1 MLRVMSNATRNGRAY
16 LVGSGI
22 ASLAAAAYLIRD
34 GGYPG
39 TAIEIFDE
47 SALAGGSLDGAGSPE
62 SGYRLRGGRMLN
74 FTYVC
79 TYDLFSFIPS
89 LRDPGLTVLDEI
101 EAFNARNPTR
111 AASRLV
117 EKGVAT
123 DVSSMGFSVRDRLDL
138 LAISARSEES
148 LGTKRIDECFAASF
162 FETNFWFMW
171 ATTFAFQPW
180 HSAVEFKRYLHR
192 FIQEFPRIDTLA
204 GVDRTPFD
212 QYDSL
217 VLPLVAWLQARGVTI
232 RQNTRVVEIGL
243 NPATDRSTV
252 ESLTY
257 TSDGASNTVVVDA
270 DDIVIVTLGSMT
282 AGSTW
287 GSMTS
292 PPRLENKGA
301 GGSWA
306 LWEQLAR
313 DRPALGRP
321 HVFDER
327 IEESAWVSFTMT
339 FTNVEYFAR
348 LQAFTG
354 TALSTFRDSNWL
366 MSVVLAHQPHFKDQP
381 SDVCVAWG
389 YGLFIDKPGNYVE
402 KTLAEASGEDI
413 MIELLGHL
421 NFDWDRRAVLDS
433 VICLPCM
440 MPFIT
445 SQFLTRAK
453 GDRPTVIPHG
463 STNLALVG
471 QYCEIP
477 SDTVFTVEYS
487 VRAAQIA
494 VIGLLKL
501 ENSPTP
507 MYDGSRHPA
516 VLRKALAKLLT

>member
-1 MLRVMSNATRNGRAY
+1 MSIRNGRAY

-34 GGYPG
+34 GGYSG
-39 TAIEIFDE
+39 SSIDVFDE
-47 SALAGGSLDGAGSPE
+47 SAVPGGSLDGAGSPE

-79 TYDLFSFIPS
+79 TYDLFSSIPS
-89 LRDPGLTVLDEI
+89 LLDPNRTVLDEI
-101 EAFNARNPTR
+101 QAFNARNPTH
-111 AASRLV
+111 ASSRLV
-117 EKGVAT
+117 VGGVAT
-123 DVSSMGFSVRDRLDL
+123 DTSSMGFSARDRLDL
-138 LAISARSEES
+138 LVMSARSEES
-148 LGTKRIDECFAASF
+148 LGTKRIDECFSASF
-162 FETNFWFMW
+162 FETNFWYMW

-192 FIQEFPRIDTLA
+192 FVQEFPRIDTLA

-217 VLPLVAWLQARGVTI
+217 VLPLVTWLEARGVTI
-232 RQNTRVVEIGL
+232 RQGARVAEIGL
-243 NPATDRSTV
+243 NPATDRASV

-257 TSDGASNTVVVDA
+257 VSKGAATSVVVA
-270 DDIVIVTLGSMT
+270 SEDIVIVTLGSMT

-292 PPRLENKGA
+292 PPARAGKNA
-301 GGSWA
+301 GGSWD
-306 LWEQLAR
+306 LWESMAR

-321 HVFDER
+321 DVFDGR
-327 IEESAWVSFTMT
+327 IDESAWVSFTMT
-339 FTNVEYFAR
+339 FKNVEYFKR
-348 LQAFTG
+348 LQEFTG
-354 TALSTFRDSNWL
+354 TALSTFKDSNWL

-381 SDVCVAWG
+381 DDVCVAWG
-389 YGLFIDKPGNYVE
+389 YGLFIDKPGNFVA
-402 KTLAEASGEDI
+402 KNLAAASGEEI

-421 NFDWDRRAVLDS
+421 NFDWDRKAVLES

-453 GDRPTVIPHG
+453 GDRPNVVPQG
-463 STNLALVG
+463 STNLAIVG

-487 VRAAQIA
+487 VRAAQTA

-501 ENSPTP
+501 ERSPTP
-507 MYDGSRHPA
+507 MYVGSRHPA